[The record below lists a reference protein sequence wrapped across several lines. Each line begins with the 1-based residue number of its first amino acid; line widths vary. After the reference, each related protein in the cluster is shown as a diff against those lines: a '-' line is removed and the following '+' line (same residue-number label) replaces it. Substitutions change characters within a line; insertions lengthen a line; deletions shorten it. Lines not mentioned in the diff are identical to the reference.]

1 MHNLTNITKEFNV
14 IENNTEVIKELCCI
28 AAYYHL
34 MRAVDNSSIIHSKLE
49 QNAHDV
55 LTYWI
60 GLILFSISCIVIVM
74 SQSLSNMSIPTDLV
88 VTFFTCRALPTAVI
102 AM

>member
-34 MRAVDNSSIIHSKLE
+34 VRAVDNSSIIHSKLE
-49 QNAHDV
+49 QIAHDV
-55 LTYWI
+55 LTYW
-60 GLILFSISCIVIVM
+60 LCLTLLSVSCIVIVM
-74 SQSLSNMSIPTDLV
+74 SQSVSNMNNSN
-88 VTFFTCRALPTAVI
+88 
-102 AM
+102 